1 MDEQTRKMARRV
13 ADFKVKVTSPAAKEM
28 KRKAIDV
35 INQNR

>member
-1 MDEQTRKMARRV
+1 MARRV
-13 ADFKVKVTSPAAKEM
+13 ADFKVKIASPAIKEM